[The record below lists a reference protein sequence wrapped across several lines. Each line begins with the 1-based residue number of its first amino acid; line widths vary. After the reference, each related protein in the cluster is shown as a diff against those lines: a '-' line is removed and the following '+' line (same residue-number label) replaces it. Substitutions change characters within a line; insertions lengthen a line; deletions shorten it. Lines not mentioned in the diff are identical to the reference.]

1 MKLENYIKICIKFID
16 SKTKNIQEFHHFN
29 INLY

>member
-16 SKTKNIQEFHHFN
+16 NKTENMQEFHHFN
-29 INLY
+29 INP